1 MYTKIE
7 SKFWQDKRIQKL
19 SIEARYLML
28 YLLTSPHRNI
38 IGIYY
43 LPVSYACSDLGLN
56 DQQFGKLLKELIDND
71 FVSYDEESNMVLVK
85 NYLEHNPLENQNQ
98 IKGAIKKL
106 NELPET
112 FLIFEFYETVKSSN
126 GRVPEEFIKG
136 FQTLLKGLETL
147 SEPFRTKKKNK
158 KKNKKKKEEEEKEK
172 KEIIAPDGAVDSDE
186 STDSIKEIFDYY
198 NEVFKDCW
206 SKPLLLTPQR
216 KKKISARL
224 NNFTPEELK
233 VAIRNIRAS
242 PFHCGDNDKGRIYA
256 TPEFI
261 FRNDEIVDKWLKEE
275 PRYGGIEGYSPPQVI
290 NPDRF
295 EGYNPPRVV

>member
-7 SKFWQDKRIQKL
+7 SKFWRDEKIRNI
-19 SIEARYLML
+19 SEDARFLMF
-28 YLLTSPHRNI
+28 YVLTSPHRNI
-38 IGIYY
+38 LGFYF
-43 LPVSYACSDLGLN
+43 LPILYACFDLEWDEKRFKKAL
-56 DQQFGKLLKELIDND
+56 DELLKEG
-71 FVSYDEESNMVLVK
+71 LVK
-85 NYLEHNPLENQNQ
+85 YDFETSIMFICNYLKYNPLENSNQ
-98 IKGAIKKL
+98 VKSAISKL
-106 NELPET
+106 SEIPTTPLFQDLLTVLKQSDKPFMEPLREQLRER
-112 FLIFEFYETVKSSN
+112 FAKLSETVTETVCQTSN
-126 GRVPEEFIKG
+126 
-136 FQTLLKGLETL
+136 
-147 SEPFRTKKKNK
+147 SNS
-158 KKNKKKKEEEEKEK
+158 NSNSKKKEINKER
-172 KEIIAPDGAVDSDE
+172 KEIAPDGAVDSDE

-275 PRYGGIEGYSPPQVI
+275 PRYGGIEGYNPPQVI
-290 NPDRF
+290 NSDRF
-295 EGYNPPRVV
+295 EGYNPPRVM